1 MATIQLTITPPFW
14 LTWWFRLGGSLLIIG
29 IIITLYRLRIN
40 GIKAQQRRLKLL
52 VDQRTEQLGRAM
64 EDERTARLNE
74 VKARQEAEQANS
86 AKSIFLA
93 NMSHEIRTPMNGMIG
108 MAALLSQTKLDEEQR
123 GYAETIQSCGGTLL
137 TVINDILD
145 FSKIESGKMELDE
158 KEIDLHHCM
167 KEVLDIFSVKATQS
181 GLWLDCDFDTN
192 IPSPI
197 LADGGRLRQVL
208 INIVGNAI
216 KFTHQGG
223 VRVRAALSRPFNPD
237 NGDKLEIGFE
247 VEDTGIGIPHDKLD
261 HLFKAFSQVDSSI
274 TRKYGGTG
282 LGLVICDKLIQLMGG
297 NIKVESKPGKGS
309 VFSWTILCRP
319 GMQKSKIPMTDT
331 PAPLPLH
338 LAETYPLQIL
348 VAEDNPINQ
357 QLAMVILT
365 KMGYTPEFVENGK
378 GVLSKLQEKKIDL
391 ILMDIQMP
399 EMDGLEATRII
410 RNSNGPQPVIIAMT
424 ANAMSGDRDECLA
437 EGMNDYLSKPV
448 NLDQLVNL
456 LKKWGGMINAN

>member
-1 MATIQLTITPPFW
+1 MA
-14 LTWWFRLGGSLLIIG
+14 S
-29 IIITLYRLRIN
+29 
-40 GIKAQQRRLKLL
+40 
-52 VDQRTEQLGRAM
+52 
-64 EDERTARLNE
+64 
-74 VKARQEAEQANS
+74 
-86 AKSIFLA
+86 
-93 NMSHEIRTPMNGMIG
+93 
-108 MAALLSQTKLDEEQR
+108 LLSQTKLDDEQR
-123 GYAETIQSCGGTLL
+123 GFAETIQNCGETLL
-137 TVINDILD
+137 IVINDILD

-158 KEIDLHHCM
+158 KEIDLHDCI
-167 KEVLDIFSVKATQS
+167 KEVLAIFSVKAAQS
-181 GLWLDCDFDTN
+181 GLGLEYDIDAS

-216 KFTHQGG
+216 KFTHHGE
-223 VRVRAALSRPFNPD
+223 VRVRAFLTGPASPD
-237 NGDKLEIGFE
+237 NGDKLEIVFE

-261 HLFKAFSQVDSSI
+261 QLFKAFSQVDSSI

-282 LGLVICDKLIQLMGG
+282 LGLTICDKLIQLMGG
-297 NIKVESKPGKGS
+297 KIKVASQPGKGS

-319 GMQKSKIPMTDT
+319 GTQKRKIPMATT
-331 PAPLPLH
+331 NLPLQ
-338 LAETYPLQIL
+338 LADNYPLHIL

-365 KMGYTPEFVENGK
+365 KMGYEPEFVENGK
-378 GVLSKLQEKKIDL
+378 EVLTRLQEKKIDL

-410 RNSNGPQPVIIAMT
+410 RNGDGPQPVIIAMT

-448 NLDQLVNL
+448 NLDQLVTM
-456 LKKWGGMINAN
+456 LKKWGSTINAQTLPHSA